1 MTDRV
6 TEEPVTD
13 PRATDPA
20 VDRSSTAGEMA
31 HRPASR
37 VRDIMQTKIV
47 TISVTD
53 RLSTVEDIM
62 TLGRVRH
69 IPVVHGGRLVGVL
82 SQRDLLRA
90 SLSELG
96 SFGNEARRAFL
107 HAIEIDRVMSAPAI
121 TIGPEA
127 SVQLAARLMADHKI
141 GCLPVV
147 EGSELVGLV
156 TETDVLCWVAG
167 APL

>member
-1 MTDRV
+1 MAARSSTSGPTGDW
-6 TEEPVTD
+6 
-13 PRATDPA
+13 ATGDPA
-20 VDRSSTAGEMA
+20 VAA
-31 HRPASR
+31 APAAR

-47 TISVTD
+47 TIGVTE

-82 SQRDLLRA
+82 SERDLLRA

-96 SFGNEARRAFL
+96 SFGSEARRAFL
-107 HAIEIDRVMSAPAI
+107 HAIEIERVMSTPAI
-121 TIGPEA
+121 TIDPEA
-127 SVQLAARLMADHKI
+127 TVTLAARLMADHKI

-147 EGSELVGLV
+147 EGEELAGLV
-156 TETDVLCWVAG
+156 TETDVLGWVAG
-167 APL
+167 LTRARG